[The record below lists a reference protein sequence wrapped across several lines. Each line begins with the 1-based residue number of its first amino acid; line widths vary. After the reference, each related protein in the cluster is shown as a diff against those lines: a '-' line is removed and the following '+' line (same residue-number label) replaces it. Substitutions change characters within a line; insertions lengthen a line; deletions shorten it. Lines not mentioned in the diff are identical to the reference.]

1 MQLEPCI
8 NIVKAKVLLFSRWEL
23 VSLSRA
29 LGLGQLT
36 GPVPFGHRASLKV
49 HPLVP
54 FMGCRAVQFFVI
66 VLDRSVGAGLS
77 HGPHS

>member
-1 MQLEPCI
+1 MGTSFPLQ
-8 NIVKAKVLLFSRWEL
+8 STR
-23 VSLSRA
+23 LS
-29 LGLGQLT
+29 QLT

-54 FMGCRAVQFFVI
+54 FMGCRAVQFFGI
-66 VLDRSVGAGLS
+66 VLGRSVGAGLS